1 MINYRDYLGQFDMS
15 QRGNESWTA
24 PMDENAWNSLDE
36 RGKWGSVS
44 DTVGILQGDNRYD
57 QYKPQGAQGTY
68 SLNYTGGKPLSSEM
82 VVDPSRARNVGG
94 DVFSIAQENF
104 TPKAQSNGEENPLW
118 ALAPLLVMSA
128 PLWAGALGIGGATAE
143 GVGLLG
149 GADIGLGASEI
160 GTAAAAGAPEA
171 AAAGLDLVGAGPGA
185 ALESGAMGGANYS
198 GAGMIA
204 PGMDAAAVA
213 DSFLINNGMSGLSG
227 GMLTGALSGAPF
239 AHLGGAGGALGGLL
253 SSALSNPLQAIGLL
267 HAVSGLVGGGK
278 PGDPGN
284 GAPGG
289 SGSPVNLPK
298 GNRGAWT
305 PNPFTQNQIQN
316 FRYTGSR

>member
-44 DTVGILQGDNRYD
+44 DTVGILSGDSRYD
-57 QYKPQGAQGTY
+57 QFKPQGAQGTY

-82 VVDPSRARNVGG
+82 VVDPSKARNVGG

-128 PLWAGALGIGGATAE
+128 PLWAGALGIGGAAAE

-149 GADIGLGASEI
+149 GADVGLGASEI

-171 AAAGLDLVGAGPGA
+171 GALAGGSSYA
-185 ALESGAMGGANYS
+185 

-204 PGMDAAAVA
+204 PGMENAALL
-213 DSFLINNGMSGLSG
+213 DNFLINNGLSQFAGGTMTGL
-227 GMLTGALSGAPF
+227 ASGAPF
-239 AHLGGAGGALGGLL
+239 AHLAGGAGEAIGGLL
-253 SSALSNPLQAIGLL
+253 TSALKNPLQAYGLAQTIGGLL
-267 HAVSGLVGGGK
+267 NGSGSNNNGGSNSGTS
-278 PGDPGN
+278 
-284 GAPGG
+284 GG